1 MSLKLVD
8 FKPHYKGEPIQTAEP
23 LDRSAISS
31 IGILAYG
38 GIHLPKKQQGT
49 ASLEIDWIKLE

>member
-1 MSLKLVD
+1 M
-8 FKPHYKGEPIQTAEP
+8 PHYKGEPIQIAEP

-31 IGILAYG
+31 IGIVAYG
-38 GIHLPKKQQGT
+38 GVHLPEKQHGA